1 MGNWLNKLFRIDKRH
16 LARIEK
22 DSLEVLKYEEE
33 MAKLTDEEL
42 QAKTPYFKKILSEG
56 KTLEDIKFEAY
67 AVAREAAKRVIGEFP
82 YKVQIMGA
90 LVLNEGDV
98 AEMRTGEGKTL
109 TATMAVYLNALE
121 GKGTHIITV
130 NEYLAKRDAEWM
142 GKIYRFLGLTVGV
155 NARELTPS
163 QKKEAYK
170 CDVTYT
176 TSSEVGFDYLRD
188 NMVLSLNDKVLIEL
202 NFALVDECDSIL
214 IDEGRTP
221 LIISGGSKDVHNYYV
236 QADKFAKSLKGTGYY
251 TLDEKTKSVVLSD
264 SGVKYAEK
272 CFKLENLYALENTA
286 LVHHI
291 NQALRANFIMK
302 RDVDYTVVKGEVI
315 IIDQFTGRL
324 MPGRQWSDG
333 LHQAVEA
340 KEGVRIKQET
350 ITVATIT
357 YQNFFRLYKKLSG
370 MTGTAKTEEEELK
383 EIYNMK
389 VVEIPTN
396 RPVQRIDDT
405 DLVYNSMEAKYKAL
419 IAEVV
424 RRHELGQPILVGTSS
439 VEVSEILSE
448 RLKRR
453 GIKHEVLN
461 AKNHEREA
469 EIVALAGQKN
479 AVTIATNMAGR
490 GTDIKL
496 GEGVKELG
504 GLAVLGSERNDS
516 RRVDNQLRGRS
527 GRQGDPGYSRFYV
540 SLEDDLM
547 RRFGN
552 LKDNRIFASLG
563 DDAIDSKIVTRLIS
577 SAQVRVEG
585 AAFDNRKYVLK
596 YDEVLRQQR
605 EIMYKQRDEILGC
618 EHPSKIINNL
628 YKKAAEFL
636 IDNSTFYVDSEPVI
650 DTEKLSELIKQY
662 LRIELVVNKDE
673 YKDKTSEE
681 AKEMLADVFKT
692 ICETKHSDIPSDH
705 LEDIERKVAISIV
718 DKYWTQHIDN
728 MYKLRDGVN
737 YLAYAQVDPL
747 NAYVNDG
754 YKMFTTMANN
764 IALEVSMYTLNMK
777 IVKVEE
783 PQKVEESQ
791 V

>member
-1 MGNWLNKLFRIDKRH
+1 MGNWLNKLFRIDKKH
-16 LARIEK
+16 LARIDKEADK
-22 DSLEVLKYEEE
+22 VLAYEEE
-33 MAKLTDEEL
+33 IAKLSDREL
-42 QAKTPYFKKILSEG
+42 QDKTEYFRNLLKEG
-56 KTLEDIKFEAY
+56 KTLEDIKYEAY
-67 AVAREAAKRVIGEFP
+67 AVAREAAKRVNNEFP
-82 YKVQIMGA
+82 YKVQVMGA

-98 AEMRTGEGKTL
+98 AEMKTGEGKTL

-121 GKGTHIITV
+121 GKGVHIITV

-142 GKIYRFLGLTVGV
+142 GRIYRFLGLTVGI

-163 QKKEAYK
+163 EKKAAYL

-176 TSSEVGFDYLRD
+176 TGSEVGFDYLRD
-188 NMVLSLNDKVLIEL
+188 NMVTSLENKVLREL

-214 IDEGRTP
+214 IDEGKTP
-221 LIISGGSKDVHNYYV
+221 LIISGGSKNVHQMYT
-236 QADKFAKSLKGTGYY
+236 QADKFTKSLKPQHY
-251 TLDEKTKSVVLSD
+251 TLDEKTKNIYLND
-264 SGVKYAEK
+264 AGVKHAEK
-272 CFKLENLYALENTA
+272 VFNISNFNAVENTS

-291 NQALRANFIMK
+291 NQALKANYIMQ
-302 RDVDYTVVKGEVI
+302 RNVDYTVVEGEII

-333 LHQAVEA
+333 LHQAIEA

-350 ITVATIT
+350 ITIATIT

-389 VVEIPTN
+389 VLEIPTN
-396 RPVQRIDDT
+396 RPIQRIDDN

-419 IAEVV
+419 IEEVV
-424 RRHELGQPILVGTSS
+424 RRHETGQPILVGTAS
-439 VEVSEILSE
+439 VDVSEILSE
-448 RLKRR
+448 RLSRR
-453 GIKHEVLN
+453 RIKHEVLN

-469 EIVALAGQKN
+469 EIVAKAGQRG

-504 GLAVLGSERNDS
+504 GLAVLGSERNES

-552 LKDNRIFASLG
+552 LKDNRLFASLG
-563 DDAIDSKIVTRLIS
+563 DEAIDSAIVTKLIS

-585 AAFDNRKYVLK
+585 AAFDSRKYVLK
-596 YDEVLRQQR
+596 YDEVLKQQR
-605 EIMYKQRDEILGC
+605 DIMYKQRDDIL
-618 EHPSKIINNL
+618 
-628 YKKAAEFL
+628 A
-636 IDNSTFYVDSEPVI
+636 SENPGMVI
-650 DTEKLSELIKQY
+650 EKLYRNSASFLVENSIYYADGDPVVDYDKLNQLIKQY
-662 LRIELVVNKDE
+662 LKIDLIVNKDE
-673 YKDKTSEE
+673 YKE
-681 AKEMLADVFKT
+681 KT
-692 ICETKHSDIPSDH
+692 IDENKEALANTFVAICDSKNKEIPEEH
-705 LEDIERKVAISIV
+705 LEDLKRKIAISIV

-728 MYKLRDGVN
+728 MSKLRQGVN
-737 YLAYAQVDPL
+737 YVAYAQKDPL
-747 NAYVNDG
+747 NTYINEG
-754 YKMFTTMANN
+754 YEMFEKMANN
-764 IALEVSMYTLNMK
+764 ISLETTMYTLNMK

-783 PQKVEESQ
+783 SKV
-791 V
+791 

>member
-16 LARIEK
+16 LSRIDK
-22 DSLEVLKYEEE
+22 DADSVLALEEE
-33 MAKLTDEEL
+33 VAKLSDSEL
-42 QAKTPYFKKILSEG
+42 QEKTPYFKKLLEEG

-82 YKVQIMGA
+82 YKVQVMGA

-109 TATMAVYLNALE
+109 TATMAVYLNALS
-121 GKGTHIITV
+121 GKGVHIITV
-130 NEYLAKRDAEWM
+130 NEYLARRDAEWM

-163 QKKEAYK
+163 EKREAYK

-188 NMVLSLNDKVLIEL
+188 NMVLSLKDKVLRDL

-236 QADKFAKSLKGTGYY
+236 QADKFAKSLKGSGHY
-251 TLDEKTKSVVLSD
+251 TLDEKSKSVVLSD

-291 NQALRANFIMK
+291 NQALKANYIMK
-302 RDVDYTVVKGEVI
+302 RDVDYTVNKGEVI

-350 ITVATIT
+350 ITIATIT
-357 YQNFFRLYKKLSG
+357 YQNFFRLYNKLSG

-396 RPVQRIDDT
+396 RPVQRIDDN
-405 DLVYNSMEAKYKAL
+405 DLVYCSMEAKYKAL
-419 IAEVV
+419 INEAI
-424 RRHELGQPILVGTSS
+424 RRHETGQPILIGTSS

-448 RLKRR
+448 RLTRR
-453 GIKHEVLN
+453 KIKHEVLN

-469 EIVALAGQKN
+469 EIVAKAGQKG

-547 RRFGN
+547 KRFGN
-552 LKDNRIFASLG
+552 LKDNRIFASMG
-563 DDAIDSKIVTRLIS
+563 DDAIDSGIVTKLIS

-585 AAFDNRKYVLK
+585 SAFDNRKYVLK

-605 EIMYKQRDEILGC
+605 EIMYKQRDDILGS
-618 EHPSKIINNL
+618 ENPSEIIHNL
-628 YKKAAEFL
+628 YKNAASYL
-636 IDNSTFYVDSEPVI
+636 IDNSTYYMDSEPTI
-650 DTEKLSELIKQY
+650 DFEKLNELIKKT
-662 LRIELVVNKDE
+662 LRIDLIINTED
-673 YKDKTSEE
+673 YKDKSIEE
-681 AKEMLADVFKT
+681 NKEILRNTLIA
-692 ICETKHSDIPSDH
+692 ISETKHGDIPKQH

-737 YLAYAQVDPL
+737 YMAYAQQDPL
-747 NAYVNDG
+747 NTYINKG
-754 YKMFTTMANN
+754 YELFETMANN
-764 IALEVSMYTLNMK
+764 ISLEASMYTLNMK

-783 PQKVEESQ
+783 SKVQ
-791 V
+791 NG

>member
-16 LARIEK
+16 LDRIDR
-22 DSLEVLKYEEE
+22 DSEGVLALEEE
-33 MAKLTDEEL
+33 ISKLSDEEL
-42 QAKTPYFKKILSEG
+42 QAKTPYFKKLLEEG
-56 KTLEDIKFEAY
+56 KTLEDIKYEAY

-82 YKVQIMGA
+82 YKVQIMGS

-121 GKGTHIITV
+121 GNGVHIITV

-142 GKIYRFLGLTVGV
+142 GQIYRFLGLTVGV
-155 NARELTPS
+155 NMRALTPS
-163 QKKEAYK
+163 EKREAYN

-188 NMVLSLNDKVLIEL
+188 NMVTNLKDKVLRNL

-221 LIISGGSKDVHNYYV
+221 LIISGGSKSVHNFYV
-236 QADKFAKSLKGTGYY
+236 QADKFVKSLKGTEHY
-251 TLDEKTKSVVLSD
+251 TLDEKAKSVVLSD

-272 CFKLENLYALENTA
+272 CFKLDNLYALEHTA

-302 RDVDYTVVKGEVI
+302 RDVDYTVMKGEVI
-315 IIDQFTGRL
+315 IIDPFTGRL
-324 MPGRQWSDG
+324 MAGRQWSDG

-389 VVEIPTN
+389 VVVIPTN
-396 RPVQRIDDT
+396 RPIQRIDDT
-405 DLVYNSMEAKYKAL
+405 DLVYNSKEAKYKAL
-419 IAEVV
+419 VNEVV
-424 RRHELGQPILVGTSS
+424 KRHELGQPILVGTSS

-448 RLKRR
+448 RLTRR
-453 GIKHEVLN
+453 KIKHEVLN

-469 EIVALAGQKN
+469 EIVAKAGQKG

-547 RRFGN
+547 KRFGN
-552 LKDNRIFASLG
+552 LKDNRLFLSLG
-563 DDAIDSKIVTRLIS
+563 DEAIESVLVTKLIS

-596 YDEVLRQQR
+596 YDEVMRQQR
-605 EIMYKQRDEILGC
+605 EIMYKQRDDILGY
-618 EHPSKIINNL
+618 ENPKEIVVRL
-628 YKKAAEFL
+628 FRKAAEYV
-636 IDNSTFYVDSEPVI
+636 IDNSVYYQDGDAVVDYARLNELLTKMLRLNLIVNEE
-650 DTEKLSELIKQY
+650 DYKEKSK
-662 LRIELVVNKDE
+662 
-673 YKDKTSEE
+673 EE
-681 AKEMLADVFKT
+681 NIEMLTNTFTAML
-692 ICETKHSDIPSDH
+692 EHKHKEIPEEH
-705 LEDIERKVAISIV
+705 LNELLRRVAIAIV
-718 DKYWTQHIDN
+718 DKYWTQHIDA

-737 YLAYAQVDPL
+737 YVSYAQKDPL
-747 NAYVNDG
+747 NVYISEG
-754 YKMFTTMANN
+754 YDKFQNMANN
-764 IALEVSMYTLNMK
+764 IALETSMYTLNMQ
-777 IVKVEE
+777 I
-783 PQKVEESQ
+783 QKVEESR

>member
-1 MGNWLNKLFRIDKRH
+1 MGSWLNKLFRVDKRH
-16 LARIEK
+16 IARIEK
-22 DSLEVLKYEEE
+22 DSLGVLAYEEE
-33 MAKLTDEEL
+33 MAKLSDEEL
-42 QAKTPYFKKILSEG
+42 QNKTPYFRKLLEEG
-56 KTLEDIKFEAY
+56 KTIEDIKYEAY

-82 YKVQIMGA
+82 YKVQVMGA

-98 AEMRTGEGKTL
+98 AEMKTGEGKTL

-121 GKGTHIITV
+121 GKGVHIITV

-155 NARELTPS
+155 NLRELTPS
-163 QKKEAYK
+163 EKREVYK

-188 NMVLSLNDKVLIEL
+188 NMVLSLDNKVLRGL

-221 LIISGGSKDVHNYYV
+221 LIISGGSKDVHNFYV
-236 QADKFAKSLKGTGYY
+236 QADKFVKSLRGTGHY

-264 SGVKYAEK
+264 SGVQYAER
-272 CFKLENLYALENTA
+272 CFKLDNLYALENTA

-291 NQALRANFIMK
+291 NQALRANYIMK
-302 RDVDYTVVKGEVI
+302 RDVDYTVVKGEII

-324 MPGRQWSDG
+324 LQGRTYSDG
-333 LHQAVEA
+333 LHQAIEA

-350 ITVATIT
+350 ITIATIT
-357 YQNFFRLYKKLSG
+357 YQNFFRLYTKLSG

-396 RPVQRIDDT
+396 KPIQRIDDN
-405 DLVYNSMEAKYKAL
+405 DLVYNSMEAKFKAL
-419 IAEVV
+419 IEEVV
-424 RRHELGQPILVGTSS
+424 RRHELGQPILVGTAS

-448 RLKRR
+448 RLKRK

-469 EIVALAGQKN
+469 EIVAKAGQMG

-552 LKDNRIFASLG
+552 LKDNKIFASLG
-563 DDAIDSKIVTRLIS
+563 DEAIDSGLVTKLIS

-605 EIMYKQRDEILGC
+605 EIMYKQRDDILGS
-618 EHPSKIINNL
+618 ENPEQIIHNL
-628 YKKAAEFL
+628 YKKTASYL
-636 IDNSTFYVDSEPVI
+636 IDNAVYYVDSDPTI
-650 DTEKLSELIKQY
+650 DFDKLKELIKKY
-662 LRIELVVNKDE
+662 LRIDLIVNESE
-673 YKDKTSEE
+673 YKDCSLEE
-681 AKEMLADVFKT
+681 NKEKLKDTLFNMLV
-692 ICETKHSDIPSDH
+692 EKHKDIPNEH
-705 LEDIERKVAISIV
+705 LTDIERKVAISIV

-737 YLAYAQVDPL
+737 YMAYAQVDPL
-747 NAYVNDG
+747 NVYINDG
-754 YKMFTTMANN
+754 YKMFETMANN
-764 IALEVSMYTLNMK
+764 IALEVTMYTLNMK

-783 PQKVEESQ
+783 SKV
-791 V
+791 

>member
-16 LARIEK
+16 LDRIDK
-22 DSLEVLKYEEE
+22 DSQGVLALEEE
-33 MAKLTDEEL
+33 ISKLSDDEL
-42 QAKTPYFKKILSEG
+42 KAKTSYFKKLLSEG
-56 KTLEDIKFEAY
+56 KTLEDIKHEAY

-82 YKVQIMGA
+82 YKVQVMGS

-121 GKGTHIITV
+121 GKGVHIITV

-142 GKIYRFLGLTVGV
+142 GQIYRFLGLTVGV
-155 NARELTPS
+155 NMRALTPS
-163 QKKEAYK
+163 EKREAYN

-188 NMVLSLNDKVLIEL
+188 NMVTNLKDKVLRDL

-221 LIISGGSKDVHNYYV
+221 LIISGGSKSVHNFYV
-236 QADKFAKSLKGTGYY
+236 QADKFVKSLKGTGHY
-251 TLDEKTKSVVLSD
+251 TLDEKAKSVVLSD

-272 CFKLENLYALENTA
+272 CFKLDNLYALEHTA

-302 RDVDYTVVKGEVI
+302 RDVDYTVMKGEVI
-315 IIDQFTGRL
+315 IIDPFTGRL
-324 MPGRQWSDG
+324 MAGRQWSDG

-389 VVEIPTN
+389 VVVIPTN
-396 RPVQRIDDT
+396 RPIQRIDDT
-405 DLVYNSMEAKYKAL
+405 DLVYNSKEAKYKAL
-419 IAEVV
+419 VNEVV

-439 VEVSEILSE
+439 VEVSEVLSE
-448 RLKRR
+448 RLTRR
-453 GIKHEVLN
+453 KIKHEVLN

-469 EIVALAGQKN
+469 EIVAKAGQKG

-547 RRFGN
+547 KRFGN
-552 LKDNRIFASLG
+552 LKDNKLFLSLG
-563 DDAIDSKIVTRLIS
+563 DEAIESGIVTKLIS

-596 YDEVLRQQR
+596 YDEVMRQQR
-605 EIMYKQRDEILGC
+605 EIMYKQRDDILGY
-618 EHPSKIINNL
+618 ENPKEIVIKL
-628 YKKAAEFL
+628 FRKAAEYV
-636 IDNSTFYVDSEPVI
+636 IDNSIYYQDGDAVVDYSKLNELLTKMLRLNLIVNEE
-650 DTEKLSELIKQY
+650 DYKEKSK
-662 LRIELVVNKDE
+662 
-673 YKDKTSEE
+673 EE
-681 AKEMLADVFKT
+681 NIEMLTNTFT
-692 ICETKHSDIPSDH
+692 SMLENKHKEIPEEH
-705 LEDIERKVAISIV
+705 LNELLRRVAIAIV
-718 DKYWTQHIDN
+718 DKYWTQHIDA

-737 YLAYAQVDPL
+737 YVSYAQKDPL
-747 NAYVNDG
+747 NVYISEG
-754 YKMFTTMANN
+754 YEKFQNMANN
-764 IALEVSMYTLNMK
+764 IALETSMYTLNMQ
-777 IVKVEE
+777 I
-783 PQKVEESQ
+783 QRAEESR

>member
-1 MGNWLNKLFRIDKRH
+1 MGNWLNKLFRIDKKH
-16 LARIEK
+16 LARIDK
-22 DSLEVLKYEEE
+22 DAEGVLSLEEEIS
-33 MAKLTDEEL
+33 KLSDNEL
-42 QAKTPYFKKILSEG
+42 QEKTPYFRKLLEEG
-56 KTLEDIKFEAY
+56 KTLEDIKYEAY

-82 YKVQIMGA
+82 YKVQVMGA

-109 TATMAVYLNALE
+109 TATMAVYLNALS
-121 GKGTHIITV
+121 GKGVHIITV

-155 NARELTPS
+155 NLRELTPS
-163 QKKEAYK
+163 EKKEAYA

-188 NMVLSLNDKVLIEL
+188 NMVLNLKDKVLREL

-221 LIISGGSKDVHNYYV
+221 LIISGGSKDVHNFYV
-236 QADKFAKSLKGTGYY
+236 QADKFAKSLKGSGHY
-251 TLDEKTKSVVLSD
+251 TYDEKTKSVVLSD
-264 SGVKYAEK
+264 SGVKFAEK
-272 CFKLENLYALENTA
+272 SFKLENLYALENTA

-291 NQALRANFIMK
+291 NQALKANYTMK

-350 ITVATIT
+350 ITIATIT
-357 YQNFFRLYKKLSG
+357 YQNFFRLYSKLSG

-396 RPVQRIDDT
+396 RPIQRIDDN
-405 DLVYNSMEAKYKAL
+405 DLVYNSLEAKYKAL
-419 IAEVV
+419 IDEVV
-424 RRHELGQPILVGTSS
+424 KRHEVGQPILVGTSS
-439 VEVSEILSE
+439 VEVSEVLSE
-448 RLKRR
+448 RLNRR
-453 GIKHEVLN
+453 KIKHEVLN

-469 EIVALAGQKN
+469 EIVAKAGQKG

-552 LKDNRIFASLG
+552 LKDNRLFASMG
-563 DDAIDSKIVTRLIS
+563 DEAIDSGIVTKLIS

-585 AAFDNRKYVLK
+585 SAFDNRKYVLK

-605 EIMYKQRDEILGC
+605 EIMYKQRDDILGS
-618 EHPSKIINNL
+618 EDPTVIIHNL
-628 YKKAAEFL
+628 YKNTANYL
-636 IDNSTFYVDSEPVI
+636 IDNSMYYVDSEPVVNF
-650 DTEKLSELIKQY
+650 EKLNELIKKI
-662 LRIELVVNKDE
+662 LRIDLIVNEED
-673 YKDKTSEE
+673 YKDKSFEE
-681 AKEMLADVFKT
+681 NKEILKNTLIA
-692 ICETKHSDIPSDH
+692 ILETKHNDIPKEH
-705 LEDIERKVAISIV
+705 LSDIERKVAISIV

-728 MYKLRDGVN
+728 MHKLRDGVN
-737 YLAYAQVDPL
+737 YIAYAQQDPL
-747 NAYVNDG
+747 NAYINQG
-754 YKMFTTMANN
+754 YELFEKMANN
-764 IALEVSMYTLNMK
+764 ISLEVTMYTLNMK
-777 IVKVEE
+777 VVKVQES
-783 PQKVEESQ
+783 KV
-791 V
+791 